1 MPSVSVTRLFIFWTP
16 ATGYSWGH
24 AHYCHEDECPNSEQ
38 PVNVCFLAPD
48 FGGSAIQQAGAS
60 GQGQSAEKN
69 PIPDAVDPYEHIVRT
84 APITGDTKLKGI
96 KKRKETEGGPGMCGK

>member
-1 MPSVSVTRLFIFWTP
+1 MPNVSVTRLFIFWAP

-24 AHYCHEDECPNSEQ
+24 AHYCHEDECPNSEH

-69 PIPDAVDPYEHIVRT
+69 PIPDPVDSSEDIVRK
-84 APITGDTKLKGI
+84 APITSDTKLKGI
-96 KKRKETEGGPGMCGK
+96 QKRKEKEGGPGMCGK

>member
-1 MPSVSVTRLFIFWTP
+1 M
-16 ATGYSWGH
+16 
-24 AHYCHEDECPNSEQ
+24 
-38 PVNVCFLAPD
+38 NVCFLAPD

-60 GQGQSAEKN
+60 GQGQSSEKN
-69 PIPDAVDPYEHIVRT
+69 PIPDAVDLSEHIVRT